1 MSLLDRIRAWI
12 GAGPVPRDR
21 PKGSDPTRCDGCDR
35 WIGASAMLI
44 RGGYYCLRCE
54 EEIEA

>member
-1 MSLLDRIRAWI
+1 MSPLDRIRAWF
-12 GAGPVPRDR
+12 GPIPRDR
-21 PKGSDPTRCDGCDR
+21 PKGSDATRCDGCDR
-35 WIGASAMLI
+35 WIGASARLI